1 MKNIL
6 LISNIYFRFHFHSH
20 LIAIKLIEIEIEKL
34 NSYNIEIYEEGFH
47 NYDSKIKNWK
57 LKNYRENKIK

>member
-6 LISNIYFRFHFHSH
+6 LISNIYFRFHFHFHSH
-20 LIAIKLIEIEIEKL
+20 LIAIKLIEIEKL

-47 NYDSKIKNWK
+47 DYDSKIKNWK
-57 LKNYRENKIK
+57 LKNYRENKMK